1 MREQHSRHADDKLL
15 IYTVL
20 ELTSIR
26 ESQFKIQY
34 LWEAWHVSFLLT
46 YNIWYLVKCIFENVE
61 DTLKVPFT

>member
-1 MREQHSRHADDKLL
+1 MRRQHSRHANDNAKLL

-34 LWEAWHVSFLLT
+34 LWEA
-46 YNIWYLVKCIFENVE
+46 
-61 DTLKVPFT
+61 